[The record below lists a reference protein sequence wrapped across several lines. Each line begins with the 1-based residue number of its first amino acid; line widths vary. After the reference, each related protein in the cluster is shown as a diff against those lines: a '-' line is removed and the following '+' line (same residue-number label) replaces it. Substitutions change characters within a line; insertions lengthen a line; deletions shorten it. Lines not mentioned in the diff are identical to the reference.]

1 MKTLY
6 NICLITLS
14 LSLALTVASCKAG
27 GGNKAAGDNSGD
39 TTAGVSGGDGY
50 DSPDVVKNGDGIV
63 FVDGLTGSDTGN
75 SGTMSSPYK
84 TVSKGIQAA
93 SGKVFVAQGTYTVE
107 SEGGNINMAEGIS
120 IYGGYSNNGGTWTRH
135 VTSYTTSIQNVVAGS
150 GITSATVIDGFS
162 ISAKAGAGVVA
173 VFCNG
178 GSPTISNNTING
190 APVLVPYSLI
200 KTAQGICLVD
210 SSAVISNNNITGG
223 VSDRESN
230 GIFCKNSSPQ
240 ISSNIVAGGKSL
252 NSYGIQSQGAS
263 NPEINNNQISS
274 SGMKGS
280 SGIVVVKSGANPAA
294 MNNNRFLDSLT
305 PGNSSDEKT
314 LFLSFPDMKEYDVVS
329 AVNDFPFASG
339 NL

>member
-14 LSLALTVASCKAG
+14 LTVAFTLASCKAG
-27 GGNKAAGDNSGD
+27 GGNKTAGAA
-39 TTAGVSGGDGY
+39 AGVSDGDGY
-50 DSPDVVKNGDGIV
+50 DSPDVVKSGEGIV
-63 FVDGLTGSDTGN
+63 FVDGATGSDTGN
-75 SGTMSSPYK
+75 NGTMTSPYK
-84 TVSKGIQAA
+84 TVSKGIKVA
-93 SGKVFVAQGTYTVE
+93 SGNSYKVYVAQGTYTVE
-107 SEGGNINMAEGIS
+107 SEGGNITLAEGVS
-120 IYGGYSNNGGTWTRH
+120 VYGGYSNNSGEWTRQTNH
-135 VTSYTTSIQNVVAGS
+135 YTTSIQNVVAGS
-150 GITSATVIDGFS
+150 GITSATVVDGFT
-162 ISAKAGAGVVA
+162 ISAKAGASVVA
-173 VFCNG
+173 VYCNG

-200 KTAQGICLVD
+200 KTAQGIYLVD
-210 SSAVISNNNITGG
+210 SSAVISNNKITGG

-230 GIFCKNSSPQ
+230 GIFCKNSSPL
-240 ISSNIVAGGKSL
+240 IGSNIVAGGKSL
-252 NSYGIQSQGAS
+252 NSYGIQSQGSS

-280 SGIVVVKSGANPAA
+280 SGIAVVKSEANPAA